1 MSKNVIH
8 NWDELPII
16 LDTQTAAV
24 VLNTTRDHVERLCK
38 SGVIPAKKISP
49 RLWGIPKENLQ
60 KFLLS

>member
-1 MSKNVIH
+1 MNKIVH
-8 NWDELPII
+8 NWDELPVV
-16 LDTQTAAV
+16 LDTQTVAV
-24 VLNTTRDHVERLCK
+24 VLNTSRDHVERLCK